1 MPKTITNKRN
11 TRILKSAQSLTSRPC
26 ERSKDVT
33 GILDSESRLSPF
45 WSNTPTSGWNEED
58 YFISAGFQDLKEAQQ
73 SLFNQYR
80 LIKKVLSGFPC
91 PEYDLIPIK
100 NLVRYFCKNSVKMS
114 LSRSHSR
121 KA

>member
-1 MPKTITNKRN
+1 MPKTTANKRS
-11 TRILKSAQSLTSRPC
+11 TRTLKSAQSSTSRPC

-33 GILDSESRLSPF
+33 EILDSESRLSPF

-73 SLFNQYR
+73 SLLNQYK

-91 PEYDLIPIK
+91 PEYDLIQK
-100 NLVRYFCKNSVKMS
+100 RLNDWMVKCFCLFL
-114 LSRSHSR
+114 LS
-121 KA
+121 